1 MLAYKKNRKGSRK
14 GSRKASRSASRKASR
29 SASRKASRS
38 ASRKTYMRKA
48 SRKASRKTYMRKAS
62 RSANRKTYMRK
73 SSRFGMYGGAYNPA
87 ALSLAQGR
95 DFDAQ
100 HKNQHG
106 GAYAPLGGAPVGDQ
120 GLLPQELRDMARVT
134 PVDMKNAEIIGMH
147 DPDQMGGMN
156 TMKGGRRKGS
166 RSASRNNMRK
176 SRKSRKANR
185 KNTRK
190 NRKSRKSRR
199 NQGGG
204 ARTEMGGA
212 PYDSPN
218 MLLSP
223 SEALK
228 AGTGDFSNPLL
239 KH

>member
-1 MLAYKKNRKGSRK
+1 MLAYKKNRK
-14 GSRKASRSASRKASR
+14 GSRKASRSASRKGSRKSNMRKNR
-29 SASRKASRS
+29 SAN
-38 ASRKTYMRKA
+38 
-48 SRKASRKTYMRKAS
+48 RKTYMRKAS
-62 RSANRKTYMRK
+62 RSASRKANMRK

-106 GAYAPLGGAPVGDQ
+106 GAYTPIGGAPVGDQ

-156 TMKGGRRKGS
+156 MMKGGRRNNMRKS
-166 RSASRNNMRK
+166 RKDRKSRNNMRK
-176 SRKSRKANR
+176 SRKDRKSS
-185 KNTRK
+185 
-190 NRKSRKSRR
+190 RKSRKSSRKGR
-199 NQGGG
+199 KSSKGQRGG
-204 ARTEMGGA
+204 ARTEVAGA